1 MPRGVARF
9 SAALAVF
16 SLSLAWVATA
26 SAESGPQQGQFYL
39 SPMAGWYEPPDRA
52 EMEDSIGPG
61 GALGWSFM
69 DNWAAEIA
77 YFNFEPDIEDLDEEA
92 TIDTL
97 WLNGLY
103 LIPVESDWQPYA
115 TVGFGA
121 SEFDSD
127 EDLFEKR
134 DTNQFNAG
142 IGFFRNF
149 GDWVALR
156 ADVRGVFHDRG
167 NDVTPFASVGLVVYL
182 NQVEKKITDADG
194 DGVAD
199 KLDKCPGTPP
209 GRVVDANG
217 CERDTDGD
225 GVVDGADQCPN
236 TPAGITVDARGC
248 PPDSDGDGV
257 TDDKDQCPNT
267 PRGTRVDEKGCPV
280 AVTEAVTFNL
290 VVEFAFNSAVINDIG
305 VQELFKAIR
314 FLREHPGTVAEIEGH
329 TDSVGGDDYNQGL
342 SERRAGAIKTA
353 IVNSGIDASRLS
365 TVGYGESRP
374 VATND
379 TDEGRQQ
386 NRRVVI
392 TARAG
397 KS

>member
-1 MPRGVARF
+1 MPRGVAR
-9 SAALAVF
+9 SCAALAVL
-16 SLSLAWVATA
+16 LSSVALVSTA
-26 SAESGPQQGQFYL
+26 AAESGPQQGQFYI
-39 SPMAGWYEPPDRA
+39 SPLAGWYEPPDTA
-52 EMEDSIGPG
+52 DLEDSIGPG
-61 GALGWSFM
+61 GALGWSFAE
-69 DNWAAEIA
+69 NWAAELE
-77 YFNFEPDIEDLDEEA
+77 YFKFEPDIENFDDEA
-92 TIDTL
+92 DVDTL

-115 TVGFGA
+115 TFGFGA

-127 EDLFEKR
+127 FDKK

-142 IGFFRNF
+142 MGFFRNF
-149 GDWVALR
+149 GDWIALR
-156 ADVRGVFHDRG
+156 ADVRGVFHNRG
-167 NDVTPFASVGLVVYL
+167 NDVTPFASVGLTVYL
-182 NQVEKKITDADG
+182 NQVERKIKDADG
-194 DGVAD
+194 DGVED

-209 GRVVDANG
+209 GRAVDANG

-225 GVVDGADQCPN
+225 GVVDGVDQCPN
-236 TPAGITVDARGC
+236 TPAGIKVDERGC

-257 TDDKDQCPNT
+257 TDDKDECPNT
-267 PRGTRVDEKGCPV
+267 PRGTRVDAKGCPE

-290 VVEFAFNSAVINDIG
+290 VVEFAFNSAVINEIG

-329 TDSVGGDDYNQGL
+329 TDSVGSDDYNQGL
-342 SERRAGAIKTA
+342 SERRADAIKQA

-374 VATND
+374 IATND
-379 TDEGRQQ
+379 TDEGRQK

-392 TARAG
+392 TATEG
-397 KS
+397 KR